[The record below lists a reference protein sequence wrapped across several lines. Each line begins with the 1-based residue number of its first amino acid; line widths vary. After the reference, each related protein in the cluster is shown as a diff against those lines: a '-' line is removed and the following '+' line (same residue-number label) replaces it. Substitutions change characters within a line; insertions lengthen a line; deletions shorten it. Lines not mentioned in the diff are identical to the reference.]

1 MTRIRSGAIV
11 LAGLSLAAVACT
23 DYVGDDLR
31 AGEYP
36 RDNAIAFDAVASVT
50 TTPPVPPEP
59 TDPFELSL
67 GACFDDLADP
77 PLRAF
82 GRGSD
87 VGVVPCT
94 QPHRYEVYALVP
106 TSDAPDEAWPG
117 DAPADERADL
127 ACLAAFESFV
137 ATPWADSTLD
147 YLHLAP
153 TEERWNAGARDAR
166 CAVFDLGLVDLVGS
180 VEASQR

>member
-1 MTRIRSGAIV
+1 MRSRV
-11 LAGLSLAAVACT
+11 LVLAAVSLLMAACT

-36 RDNAIAFDAVASVT
+36 RDDAIAFGEVASAT
-50 TTPPVPPEP
+50 TTPPVPAEP
-59 TDPFELSL
+59 TDPFEVPIGS
-67 GACFDDLADP
+67 CFDDLVEP

-82 GRGSD
+82 GRGNE

-94 QPHRYEVYALVP
+94 QPHRYELYAVVP
-106 TSDAPDEAWPG
+106 TSDAPDESWPG
-117 DAPADERADL
+117 DAPVDERSDL
-127 ACLAAFESFV
+127 ACLAAFEPFV
-137 ATPWADSTLD
+137 ATPWAESTLD

-153 TEERWNAGARDAR
+153 TEERWNAGASDAR
-166 CAVFDLGLVDLVGS
+166 CAVFDLGLKDLVGS